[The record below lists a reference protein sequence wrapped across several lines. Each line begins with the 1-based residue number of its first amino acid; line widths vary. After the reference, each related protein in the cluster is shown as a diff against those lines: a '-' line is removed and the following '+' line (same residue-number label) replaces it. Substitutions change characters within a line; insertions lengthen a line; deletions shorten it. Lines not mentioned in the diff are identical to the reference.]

1 MAADGLVP
9 STMTTI
15 ASKFPRIDFEG
26 RLQFVLVLKRIGITF
41 VCFGA
46 IIFLFAT
53 ARRVTASRSSN
64 TLGRNA
70 PVLPQQTP
78 LEKAKTEIPVTLKTI
93 YSALNQGNPAGAAS
107 VVSPEIL
114 RDSKTLD
121 FICRPF
127 TFRAFYVEAIVE
139 RPGPV
144 FQTRVRVL
152 FQPMEEHAHTMM
164 FRTVSGRSILQS
176 VEETGD
182 DWFQPW
188 KQQAIEAGRK
198 FIYAAM
204 ADKREVM
211 QGLVSSKLDIS
222 PLYTN
227 SNYIERL
234 QDLSVVDDKPQVNF
248 VQHHGLKLHV
258 TLSANKKSYC
268 YEEWNLLFDD
278 VGDSFC
284 IVSWE
289 FAPPN
294 FCLFAWGLGFHPVVT
309 EDPNLEA
316 YTLKRFG
323 LSKKPPASQ

>member
-1 MAADGLVP
+1 VA
-9 STMTTI
+9 
-15 ASKFPRIDFEG
+15 
-26 RLQFVLVLKRIGITF
+26 
-41 VCFGA
+41 
-46 IIFLFAT
+46 
-53 ARRVTASRSSN
+53 
-64 TLGRNA
+64 
-70 PVLPQQTP
+70 
-78 LEKAKTEIPVTLKTI
+78 LKTI
-93 YSALNQGNPAGAAS
+93 YSALDQGNPAGAAS
-107 VVSPEIL
+107 VASPEIL

-127 TFRAFYVEAIVE
+127 TFRAFYVDAIVE
-139 RPGPV
+139 RPGAV
-144 FQTRVRVL
+144 FQARVRVL
-152 FQPMEEHAHTMM
+152 FQPMEEHAHTML
-164 FRTVSGRSILQS
+164 FRIMAGRSVLQS

-182 DWFQPW
+182 DWFHPW

-204 ADKREVM
+204 ADKHEVM
-211 QGLVSSKLDIS
+211 QGLVSPKLDIS

-234 QDLSVVDDKPQVNF
+234 RDLTVVADNPQVNF

-268 YEEWNLLFDD
+268 YEEWSFLFDD
-278 VGDSFC
+278 VGDNFC

-323 LSKKPPASQ
+323 FSKKPPTSE